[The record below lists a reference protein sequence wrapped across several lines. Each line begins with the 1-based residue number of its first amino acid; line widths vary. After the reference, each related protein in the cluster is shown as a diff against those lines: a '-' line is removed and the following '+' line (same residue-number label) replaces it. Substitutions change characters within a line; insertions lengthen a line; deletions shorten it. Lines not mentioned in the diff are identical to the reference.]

1 MIFTIEISHYPLV
14 EDYEE
19 EILTFITHLKNLEDV
34 IVVTNAMS
42 TQVKGEHNIV
52 LAEIGKIIASLGDKT
67 SSTILKIIPRDL
79 PIESGII
86 SV

>member
-1 MIFTIEISHYPLV
+1 LV
-14 EDYEE
+14 EDFEE
-19 EILTFITHLKNLEDV
+19 EILSFVTQLKNLDDV

-42 TQVKGEHNIV
+42 TQIKGEHDIV
-52 LAEIGKIIASLGDKT
+52 LTEIARIIANLGSKT

-86 SV
+86 SI